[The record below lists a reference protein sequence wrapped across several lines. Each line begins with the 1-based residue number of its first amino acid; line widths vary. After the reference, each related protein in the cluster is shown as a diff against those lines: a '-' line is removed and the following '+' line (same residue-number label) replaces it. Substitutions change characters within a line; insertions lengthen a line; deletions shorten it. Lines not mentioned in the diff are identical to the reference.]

1 PPHGGEDARMPR
13 AIPVSGARVGVHGHG
28 RWHLENLDRLVR
40 AGAPLRLSGICDPRP
55 LTGDDRHLAASVPV
69 LARVDDLLDAV
80 RPQVTIVCT
89 PIHTH
94 ADLAL

>member
-1 PPHGGEDARMPR
+1 
-13 AIPVSGARVGVHGHG
+13 
-28 RWHLENLDRLVR
+28 
-40 AGAPLRLSGICDPRP
+40 

-69 LARVDDLLDAV
+69 LTSLDDLVAAV

-94 ADLAL
+94 AD